1 MLYIFTIVEDK
12 RTLKLETIT
21 ESLNSGAMLK
31 AKLILNGL
39 HPSEIARL
47 LESSPPRERRI
58 IWEMFNHK
66 NDGEVLLEVG
76 EEVRSSLIESMDD
89 ESLLA
94 ATKGL
99 DIDDL
104 ADLLVEL
111 PEKVISEALNG
122 MDYQYRNR
130 LEGVLNYPEDTAGGL
145 MNTDTITIRPD
156 VTLDVVLRYL
166 RLRGEMPDNTDNI
179 IVVDRYNRYIGTLS
193 VTDLLCKEPEQLVSE
208 TMIEDDIV
216 IEAKAPATEVISIF
230 EDRDLVSAPVVD
242 EKNLL
247 LGRITIDDV
256 VDEIREES
264 ESTILHMAGLTDEE
278 DVFAP
283 VIPSARRRG
292 IWLGIN
298 LITALIAAWVISLF
312 QNTIEQ
318 VVALAVLM
326 PIVASMGGIAGM
338 QTLTLVIRGIALGNI
353 RKKNSKS
360 LLIKELMV
368 GVLNSLLWSVIIG
381 TIASYWFE
389 NYLIGFV
396 IAFAMISNLVFAA
409 VSGVALPIILKRI
422 GIDPALAGGVLLTT
436 ITDVLGFF
444 SFLGLG
450 SLILL

>member
-1 MLYIFTIVEDK
+1 MPEDK

-216 IEAKAPATEVISIF
+216 IEAKAPAAEVISIF
-230 EDRDLVSAPVVD
+230 EDRDLISAPVVD

-283 VIPSARRRG
+283 VVPSARRRG

-353 RKKNSKS
+353 RKK
-360 LLIKELMV
+360 
-368 GVLNSLLWSVIIG
+368 
-381 TIASYWFE
+381 F
-389 NYLIGFV
+389 
-396 IAFAMISNLVFAA
+396 
-409 VSGVALPIILKRI
+409 
-422 GIDPALAGGVLLTT
+422 
-436 ITDVLGFF
+436 
-444 SFLGLG
+444 
-450 SLILL
+450 

>member
-1 MLYIFTIVEDK
+1 
-12 RTLKLETIT
+12 
-21 ESLNSGAMLK
+21 
-31 AKLILNGL
+31 
-39 HPSEIARL
+39 
-47 LESSPPRERRI
+47 
-58 IWEMFNHK
+58 
-66 NDGEVLLEVG
+66 
-76 EEVRSSLIESMDD
+76 
-89 ESLLA
+89 
-94 ATKGL
+94 L

-216 IEAKAPATEVISIF
+216 IEAKAPAAEVISIF
-230 EDRDLVSAPVVD
+230 EDRDLISAPVVD

-283 VIPSARRRG
+283 VVPSARRRG

>member
-1 MLYIFTIVEDK
+1 MPEDK

-130 LEGVLNYPEDTAGGL
+130 LEGVLNFPEDTAGGL

-216 IEAKAPATEVISIF
+216 IEAKAPAKEVISIF

-242 EKNLL
+242 DKNLL

-298 LITALIAAWVISLF
+298 LITALMAAWVISLF

-368 GVLNSLLWSVIIG
+368 GVLNSLLWSIIIG

>member
-1 MLYIFTIVEDK
+1 MPEDK

-216 IEAKAPATEVISIF
+216 IEAKAPAKEVISIF

-242 EKNLL
+242 DKNLL

-298 LITALIAAWVISLF
+298 LITALMAAWVISLF

-368 GVLNSLLWSVIIG
+368 GVLNSLLWSIIIG

-422 GIDPALAGGVLLTT
+422 GVDPALAGGVLLTT